1 MTSLLSEA
9 DRGDILR
16 KRNTITTGGDVTMA
30 EEGEEGTERV
40 VRVFGEF
47 SLLPQHLGEDVKVLK
62 ARLLL
67 DPRFQMVHYLDAG
80 GVERT
85 ATGTAADVAPILERA
100 GYVVKSRPTST

>member
-1 MTSLLSEA
+1 
-9 DRGDILR
+9 
-16 KRNTITTGGDVTMA
+16 MA
-30 EEGEEGTERV
+30 QGGEEGTERV

-80 GVERT
+80 GLKQT
-85 ATGTAADVAPILERA
+85 AAGTAAEVALILKQAR
-100 GYVVKSRPTST
+100 YVVKSRSTPT